1 MANPAEIIQTYET
14 VAEQW
19 DRRRDKSLFERR
31 HLDRML
37 GHAPG
42 RRILDLGCG
51 AGRPIAAYL
60 RDRRATVTGLDAAPT
75 MARRFAENL
84 PDCEVIVGDMRTM
97 RLNRAFDAIV
107 AWNSFF
113 HLSPDDQR
121 AMFPIFADHLA
132 PSGVLMFTA
141 GPAAGEP
148 IGQVEGLSVYHASL
162 APEEYRKLFKENGFS
177 EISFS
182 PEDPDCNGH
191 TIWLARRI
199 VSF

>member
-1 MANPAEIIQTYET
+1 MSSPSEILQTYET
-14 VAEQW
+14 VADQW

-37 GHAPG
+37 GYAPG

-51 AGRPIAAYL
+51 AGRPIARYL
-60 RDRRATVTGLDAAPT
+60 NDRRATVTGLDGAPT

-97 RLNRAFDAIV
+97 ALGRQFDAV
-107 AWNSFF
+107 LAWNSFF

-121 AMFPIFADHLA
+121 AMFPVFANHLVA
-132 PSGVLMFTA
+132 RGILMFTA
-141 GPAAGEP
+141 GPRAGQP

-162 APEEYRKLFKENGFS
+162 SPSEYRDLFAKNGFE
-177 EISFS
+177 EISFT

-191 TIWLARRI
+191 TVWMARRT
-199 VSF
+199 VSS

>member
-1 MANPAEIIQTYET
+1 MSNPSEIIQTYET
-14 VAEQW
+14 VADQW
-19 DRRRDKSLFERR
+19 DRRRDKTLFERR
-31 HLDRML
+31 YLDRML
-37 GHAPG
+37 NHAPG
-42 RRILDLGCG
+42 RRVLDLGCG

-97 RLNRAFDAIV
+97 RLGRHFDAII

-121 AMFPIFADHLA
+121 KMFAVFANHTV
-132 PSGVLMFTA
+132 PNGILMFTA
-141 GPAAGEP
+141 GPNAGEP

-162 APEEYRKLFKENGFS
+162 SPDEYRALFAEHGFD
-177 EISFS
+177 EISFT
-182 PEDPDCNGH
+182 PEDPGCKGH
-191 TIWLARRI
+191 SVWMARRTI
-199 VSF
+199 SS